1 MSNAATVS
9 FHTFTV
15 QGASTRSRATCSASM
30 PGARRIIS
38 LSLSVGWIS
47 AIRGS
52 SRCVTNSPAAST
64 TIQARSRSKPV
75 SISKASPGVVPAQ
88 DLIG

>member
-1 MSNAATVS
+1 MSKAATVS
-9 FHTFTV
+9 FQTV
-15 QGASTRSRATCSASM
+15 TLHASSTRSRARCRASM

-38 LSLSVGWIS
+38 SPFSVGWIS

-52 SRCVTNSPAAST
+52 SRWVTSSPAAST

-75 SISKASPGVVPAQ
+75 SISSASPGVVPAQ